1 MSGIDRALQYDE
13 HDNRILPD
21 HVLQEFYSP
30 FANAAL
36 PYVIPLQPVVLPD
49 DDTTRRAISTF
60 DRNTTVDSHK
70 VGVIYIGERQTT
82 EAEIFAN
89 VMGSADYTNFVMRLG
104 NLVRL
109 KGATFNTQ
117 GLDREFD
124 TDGEFTIAVR
134 DRVAELVFHITTM
147 MPTNLEH
154 DPQGTAKK
162 RHTGNDYV
170 NIVWNNSGTAFKF
183 DTFPSAFNYV
193 YIVITP
199 TARTSFV
206 DTRTAEVDSNEPREG
221 TSELRS
227 VTSSAGLSTGINGS
241 KAPNEAP
248 SGRAHTSSH
257 RFYRVHIHS
266 APGFPAISPAASPK
280 IISVEALPDFVR
292 LLALNASVFSL
303 VWANREGG
311 EHVSSW
317 RNRLR
322 EINRLHD
329 KYTKS
334 RPGSPE
340 SATGRSP
347 LSRPPST
354 PSLTPDNRGS
364 MLSNVSGV
372 LGLGG
377 SDRRAPQAT
386 LRDSGAAFKRVS
398 GYTALSDDTASKVS
412 LVSSADGA
420 DSERKGSH

>member
-1 MSGIDRALQYDE
+1 MSGADSAGSVEQQY
-13 HDNRILPD
+13 NRILPD

-36 PYVIPLQPVVLPD
+36 PYTIPLQPIVLPD
-49 DDTTRRAISTF
+49 DDATKRALSTF
-60 DRNTTVDSHK
+60 DRNMTVDSHK

-82 EAEIFAN
+82 EAEILAN

-104 NLVRL
+104 TLIRL

-124 TDGEFTIAVR
+124 TDGEFTIATR

-154 DPQGTAKK
+154 DPLGTAKK

-170 NIVWNNSGTAFKF
+170 NIVWNNSGAPFNF

-199 TARTSFV
+199 TARASFV
-206 DTRTAEVDSNEPREG
+206 DTRTNQLSGEVSPEAAEA
-221 TSELRS
+221 RS
-227 VTSSAGLSTGINGS
+227 VKSSAALSTSDGS
-241 KAPNEAP
+241 ATAPTAGQT
-248 SGRAHTSSH
+248 SRSHTATH
-257 RFYRVHIHS
+257 RFYRVHVHS

-280 IISVEALPDFVR
+280 IVSAKALPDFVR
-292 LLALNASVFSL
+292 LIALNASVFSL
-303 VWANREGG
+303 VWASREGG
-311 EHVSSW
+311 EYISSW
-317 RNRLR
+317 RNRLK
-322 EINRLHD
+322 EINRLKEKHAP
-329 KYTKS
+329 S
-334 RPGSPE
+334 RPESPE
-340 SATGRSP
+340 SMSARSP

-354 PSLTPDNRGS
+354 PILTPDNRGS

-377 SDRRAPQAT
+377 ERRAQQSGM
-386 LRDSGAAFKRVS
+386 RDSGAAFKRVS
-398 GYTALSDDTASKVS
+398 GYTVISDDTASKTS
-412 LVSSADGA
+412 LVSSAEGGDA
-420 DSERKGSH
+420 DRKGSN